1 MVKYS
6 RCVFTLILFRFL
18 MIKRKHY
25 YLTGVCMAYNQF
37 RYAVQLN
44 MENQRCVVVGGGN
57 VALRKATSLLKA
69 GAAVTVI
76 APEILPAIITLQ
88 RTFPALTLCQRH
100 YKTGDASQAFLVIAA
115 TDNRNVNETI
125 VREAKENHCLVN
137 VADDPNA
144 GNFSVAGTYEN
155 GSLLFSLA
163 TGGNPRLTHL
173 LLEDLQEQYGDDM
186 AAFAT
191 FLDEQR
197 EIVKQRLPD
206 SQARQD
212 FWRNTLTNQLLQQV
226 KAGQLQQV
234 KEIIIHAV
242 NRIGAEP

>member
-1 MVKYS
+1 
-6 RCVFTLILFRFL
+6 
-18 MIKRKHY
+18 MIKRKRY

-37 RYAVQLN
+37 RYTVQLN

-76 APEILPAIITLQ
+76 APEILPAIIMLQ
-88 RTFPALTLCQRH
+88 RKFPALTLCQRN
-100 YKTGDASQAFLVIAA
+100 YQAGDVSHAFLVVAA
-115 TDNRNVNETI
+115 TDS
-125 VREAKENHCLVN
+125 REATQHHCLVN
-137 VADDPNA
+137 VADDPEA

-155 GSLLFSLA
+155 GNLLFSVA

-173 LLEDLQEQYGDDM
+173 LLEDLQQQYGDDM
-186 AAFAT
+186 AAFAA

-197 EIVKQRLPD
+197 ETVKQRLPNP
-206 SQARQD
+206 QARQE
-212 FWRNTLTNQLLQQV
+212 FWRNTLTNQLLQLV
-226 KAGQLQQV
+226 KAGRLQQT